1 VTGGRSDD
9 RRPDAGRRLELRG
22 TGGIRLAASA
32 WGDPAAAPVV
42 FLPGGGQTRH
52 SWAAAGR
59 ALAAAGFL
67 AVSVDLRGHGDSEWA
82 PDGDYRHA
90 TLAADLVA
98 LAGVLCSSGTSAR
111 PPAVVGASLG
121 GVAALLAA
129 GEMGLPVGALVLV
142 DIVPR
147 SERAGVRRVVS
158 FLAGNEDGFASLEEA
173 AAAVAAYKPDRP
185 VDAGRLRHNLR
196 VGEDGRWRWHWDP
209 RLVSHQGRHSRDIPE
224 RMAAAS
230 AGITVPTLLVRGR
243 KSDMVSDE
251 GVAEFQA
258 LIPQA
263 EFVDI
268 ADAAHMVTGD
278 HNDAFAGAVI
288 EFLTR
293 VASVAGHP
301 GDGGVSPR

>member
-1 VTGGRSDD
+1 MTGGPSDE

-22 TGGIRLAASA
+22 AGGIRLAASA

-52 SWAAAGR
+52 AWAAAGR
-59 ALAAAGFL
+59 SLAAAGFL
-67 AVSVDLRGHGDSEWA
+67 AVSVDLRGHGDSQWA

-90 TLAADLVA
+90 TVAADLVA
-98 LAGVLCSSGTSAR
+98 LAGSFSR

-121 GVAALLAA
+121 GVAALLAV
-129 GEMGLPVGALVLV
+129 GEMGLPAGALVLV

-147 SERAGVRRVVS
+147 SERAGVRRVVT

-173 AAAVAAYKPDRP
+173 VAAVQTYKPDRP

-230 AGITVPTLLVRGR
+230 AGVTVPTLLVRGR

-251 GVAEFQA
+251 GVAEFRA
-258 LIPQA
+258 LIPEA

-293 VASVAGHP
+293 VASVAGHRTEK
-301 GDGGVSPR
+301 G